1 MKTTLSCGFLILTL
15 IFSAAAADLTGKW
28 SGAFA
33 SETGDTGSAYIVVQQ
48 SGSRITGTGGP
59 DANTQ
64 WPGLTGSITGNK
76 VSFQVTSADDGTV
89 YKCSLVLDGDHLKGE
104 VLFTPP
110 QGQEMKA
117 TLDLTRVTQ

>member
-1 MKTTLSCGFLILTL
+1 MKTTLLRAFLTL
-15 IFSAAAADLTGKW
+15 TLVVTAAAADLTGKW
-28 SGAFA
+28 SGSFT
-33 SETGDTGSAYIVVQQ
+33 SETGDTGSAYIVVKQ
-48 SGSRITGTGGP
+48 SGSRITGSGGP

-64 WPGLTGSITGNK
+64 WPGLTGAIAGNK

-89 YKCSLVLDGDHLKGE
+89 YKCSLAIEGDHLKGE

-117 TLDLTRVTQ
+117 TLDLTRVAQ